1 MKITISDRERVA
13 AASGRYGLFIEDL
26 NYALDGG
33 LYAEMLENRNFEAK
47 DAHGAW
53 DNYIVEDDG
62 GYAWEAYPAGAS
74 SLIKIKTDRPL
85 FP

>member
-33 LYAEMLENRNFEAK
+33 LYAEMLENKNFEAK

-53 DNYIVEDDG
+53 DN
-62 GYAWEAYPAGAS
+62 
-74 SLIKIKTDRPL
+74 
-85 FP
+85 